1 MNNYELHEEAEL
13 LADTKSGYELAR
25 QLVQVSQELNNIKN
39 KPMKDA
45 QKLQMQCLNKF
56 LDDLG
61 FYEDLY
67 FSKKTYTN
75 EYNNITEEEIK
86 ITFNNAVK
94 LYNLTQPYLLAGVKG
109 KVVINGVS
117 VQELKNMIT
126 KYKISVFALEE
137 ALNNKAI
144 KRVYLQHKKK
154 TNEVV
159 CQKHLVEF
167 C

>member
-1 MNNYELHEEAEL
+1 MNNFELHEEAEL
-13 LADTKSGYELAR
+13 LADTKSSYELAR
-25 QLVQVSQELNNIKN
+25 QLVKVSHELNNIKN
-39 KPMKDA
+39 KPLKDT

-61 FYEDLY
+61 FYKDILA
-67 FSKKTYTN
+67 SHDTYIN
-75 EYNNITEEEIK
+75 ECNNNTEEEIK

-109 KVVINGVS
+109 KVIINGSS

-137 ALNNKAI
+137 AMNNKAI
-144 KRVYLQHKKK
+144 KRIYLQHKKK
-154 TNEVV
+154 TNKVI

-167 C
+167 